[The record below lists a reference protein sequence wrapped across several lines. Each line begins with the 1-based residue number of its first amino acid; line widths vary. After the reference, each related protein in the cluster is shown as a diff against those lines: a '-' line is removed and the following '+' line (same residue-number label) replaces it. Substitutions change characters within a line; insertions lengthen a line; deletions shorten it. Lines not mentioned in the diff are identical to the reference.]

1 MQGQLATIVEELE
14 SAQQRLDRLVAGLP
28 EEKWAMTSDPE
39 HWSVAQCVAHLN
51 LTSRAFI
58 PLIRDALD
66 KCRQIGGKPPARYHM
81 DFAGW
86 MIWRASGPGRGFGR
100 MRTTP
105 DFVPT
110 GDLPRELVVAE
121 FARLQ
126 KDQIKYVGES
136 DGLPLGKVRIVSP
149 FNSRLKYNVYSAL
162 SILPRHQHRHL
173 QQADRVWAPA

>member
-1 MQGQLATIVEELE
+1 MQGQLATIIEEFE
-14 SAQQRLDRLVAGLP
+14 AAQQRLDRLIAGLP
-28 EEKWAMTSDPE
+28 EEKWSMTNDPAR
-39 HWSVAQCVAHLN
+39 WSVAQCIAHLN

-58 PLIRDALD
+58 ALIRDALE
-66 KCRQIGGKPPARYHM
+66 KCRSIDGKPPGRYHM

-105 DFVPT
+105 PFVPQ
-110 GDLPRELVVAE
+110 GELARESVIAE

-126 KDQIKYVGES
+126 EEQIKCVGEA
-136 DGLPLGKVRIVSP
+136 DGLPLGRVRVTSP
-149 FNSRLKYNVYSAL
+149 FNARLKYNVYSAL

-173 QQADRVWAPA
+173 QQAEHVWASA